1 MADYKE
7 MYKKMF
13 TSTSKAIEILK
24 KAQLEAEELYIQS
37 LNDEPKLIKGHI
49 KDKNLGSIE

>member
-13 TSTSKAIEILK
+13 VSVSQAIELLQ
-24 KAQLEAEELYIQS
+24 KAQQEAEELY
-37 LNDEPKLIKGHI
+37 LKTAAEEPVVLA
-49 KDKNLGSIE
+49 DLRRNENAKNG